1 MAQNTGHPAWSYPF
15 AVELPWEACV
25 GIIIQHFW
33 AILFTLVDR
42 ESMWNIVNSCAV
54 YGVKG
59 KVTKTCFI
67 IIMIMIIIIKQH
79 GNVRMQTASHVGR
92 TA

>member
-1 MAQNTGHPAWSYPF
+1 
-15 AVELPWEACV
+15 
-25 GIIIQHFW
+25 
-33 AILFTLVDR
+33 
-42 ESMWNIVNSCAV
+42 MWNIVNSCAV